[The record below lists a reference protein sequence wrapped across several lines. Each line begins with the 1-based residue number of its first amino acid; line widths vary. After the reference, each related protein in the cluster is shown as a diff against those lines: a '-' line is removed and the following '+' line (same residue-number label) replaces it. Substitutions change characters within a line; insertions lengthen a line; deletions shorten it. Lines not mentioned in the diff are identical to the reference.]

1 MKLLG
6 WKGLLYRRKFHRLS
20 FIFNYI
26 TKNNDFIYDNI
37 KHEEIHAHNTRNK
50 SMFSLPTAKTN
61 LGKSKSAYMFFNEW
75 NSLNGSLKTSVNS
88 RIFKKQYF
96 NNI

>member
-1 MKLLG
+1 M
-6 WKGLLYRRKFHRLS
+6 
-20 FIFNYI
+20 FISHFTEKAFPEVNSIIYGIRGFNH
-26 TKNNDFIYDNI
+26 DNF

-50 SMFSLPTAKTN
+50 SLFSLPTAKTN
-61 LGKSKSAYMFFNEW
+61 WGKSRSAYMFFNEW
-75 NSLNGSLKTSVNS
+75 NSLNGSLKTSLNF